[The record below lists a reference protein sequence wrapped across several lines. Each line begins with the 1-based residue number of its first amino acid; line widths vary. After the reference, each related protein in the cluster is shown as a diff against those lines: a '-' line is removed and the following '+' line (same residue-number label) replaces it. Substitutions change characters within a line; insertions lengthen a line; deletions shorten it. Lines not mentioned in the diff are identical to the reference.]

1 LFSLGRSLSGKPN
14 ALYRVEPGA
23 LLASGRPYVQHP
35 TSFWRSS
42 NGEGLLE
49 IPTSTDVLRLLPAV
63 TFALDLMLPRW
74 ARETFLRTLMASPAF
89 INVVLHDF
97 EFLYADDF
105 AHGTAVPLT
114 TSLMFKGDVNRNSAR
129 YSLLAAAAKNKEM
142 ALLKSLVAANAPA
155 AANDVADVV
164 SLPTP
169 KKRSAR

>member
-1 LFSLGRSLSGKPN
+1 
-14 ALYRVEPGA
+14 
-23 LLASGRPYVQHP
+23 
-35 TSFWRSS
+35 
-42 NGEGLLE
+42 
-49 IPTSTDVLRLLPAV
+49 
-63 TFALDLMLPRW
+63 
-74 ARETFLRTLMASPAF
+74 MASPAF

-105 AHGTAVPLT
+105 AHGNPVPLT
-114 TSLMFKGDVNRNSAR
+114 TSLLLKGDVKRNSAR